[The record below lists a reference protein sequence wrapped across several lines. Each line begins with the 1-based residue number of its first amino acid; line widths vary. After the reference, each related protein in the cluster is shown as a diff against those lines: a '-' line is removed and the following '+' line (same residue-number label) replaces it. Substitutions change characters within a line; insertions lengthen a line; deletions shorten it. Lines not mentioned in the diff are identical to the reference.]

1 MIFRSTLSIQER
13 NAESIN
19 LDGLDEE
26 QKYLVQS
33 LQIGN
38 EIIAIMTVTINDT
51 QEVLKAKLLKEID
64 LYFPENYGT
73 LDQKKLTYLYPRLD
87 IIEKI
92 LLEVYACRITYISF
106 DDLDKRPA
114 NFQGMI
120 KTIFLFRKSADRW
133 ATIYRSRKECS
144 TVSREL
150 EVRNAENNVPE
161 NRLNILETRSFL
173 TRFWNIFGYT
183 CDSDLDKT
191 LKIRKADSRDFF
203 YIKGTL
209 KLVMQSTQ
217 APISASSRKII
228 EMIGK
233 YLIINKYTLAQV
245 EDHMK
250 NAHNFS
256 EQDKQEGKMTI
267 DLMKKDIQAV
277 SDFVARVSFHHFP
290 VDENIDEIL
299 LCDRVK
305 SAKQFIKNTNLV
317 LPKGGN
323 LDLLLMG
330 KSKNGKSS
338 TGNSILGQEKFIC
351 HTKTLRPSMDWV
363 EVDGREIKVVDTY
376 DLSDFKNI
384 NKTICESI
392 VYCHEGFHAILL
404 IFRYQSDFEVTDTE
418 INSIEKLKF
427 FFGNNIIK
435 KRCIC
440 IFTHGDKFQS
450 EIKTSFKK
458 WCLNQKGN
466 TKRLLEECNYR
477 CVLFHNK
484 TNNENVKKRQRFELV
499 EFLDSESFDKSL
511 FNNDLFKLVSSD
523 KVKMEEEIAKGI
535 EKVKMK
541 YEKLIESS
549 TDDFQCQLKDLI
561 SDLQTL
567 KSKSAGNDELLKVI
581 STLFDTFQTSL
592 NTFE

>member
-1 MIFRSTLSIQER
+1 MIFRSTLSIQEK

-19 LDGLDEE
+19 VDGLDEE

-73 LDQKKLTYLYPRLD
+73 LDQKKLTYLYPRLHN
-87 IIEKI
+87 IEK
-92 LLEVYACRITYISF
+92 LFLEVYDRRITYISF
-106 DDLDKRPA
+106 DNLDKRPA

-120 KTIFLFRKSADRW
+120 KTIFLFRKSADSW
-133 ATIYRSRKECS
+133 ATIYRSRKDCS

-150 EVRNAENNVPE
+150 EVRDAENNVSE
-161 NRLNILETRSFL
+161 DVNILESRSFL

-183 CDSDLDKT
+183 CDSDLDNT
-191 LKIRKADSRDFF
+191 LNTNNADSRDFF
-203 YIKGTL
+203 CIKGTL
-209 KLVMQSTQ
+209 KLVKQSTQ

-250 NAHNFS
+250 YAHNFS

-277 SDFVARVSFHHFP
+277 SDFVARVSFHQVP

-351 HTKTLRPSMDWV
+351 HTKTLRPNMDWV

-376 DLSDFKNI
+376 DLCDFKNI
-384 NKTICESI
+384 NKTICQSI

-404 IFRYQSDFEVTDTE
+404 IFRYQSNFGVTDTE
-418 INSIEKLKF
+418 IKSIEKLKF
-427 FFGNNIIK
+427 VFGNNIIK

-440 IFTHGDKFQS
+440 IFTHGDKFES

-458 WCLNQKGN
+458 WCLSQKGK

-484 TNNENVKKRQRFELV
+484 TNDENVKKRQRFKLV
-499 EFLDSESFDKSL
+499 EFLDSKSFDKSL
-511 FNNDLFKLVSSD
+511 FKNDLFKLVSSD

-549 TDDFQCQLKDLI
+549 TDDFQCQLNDLI

-567 KSKSAGNDELLKVI
+567 KNKSAGNDELLKVI
-581 STLFDTFQTSL
+581 STLFDMFQTSL
-592 NTFE
+592 NTLE